1 MEAKWEGL
9 VAQVASTSPAQ
20 QGLSRAPLQNPR
32 QATVTEQGRCTL
44 VSGWVEVWES
54 IAKVAG
60 LTLCPLSCAPA
71 DQANA
76 DDPTEISFSKGEIL
90 DIVDNSGKWWQA
102 RKPNGETGIVP
113 SNVSL
118 LRAGKRRQE
127 GDG

>member
-1 MEAKWEGL
+1 MEARWEGL
-9 VAQVASTSPAQ
+9 VAQVASTSQAH
-20 QGLSRAPLQNPR
+20 QGLSRALQNPR
-32 QATVTEQGRCTL
+32 QAMVTERGLCTL
-44 VSGWVEVWES
+44 VSGRVEVWES
-54 IAKVAG
+54 VAMG
-60 LTLCPLSCAPA
+60 AVLTLYLISCAPA

-118 LRAGKRRQE
+118 SRASKRRHE